1 MRKKKI
7 HLKIVLSTCI
17 FFVACTEI
25 TIKEKNIRL
34 NNKNIQIGYSSK
46 MNSSTCL
53 GVQEFKAKRI

>member
-1 MRKKKI
+1 M
-7 HLKIVLSTCI
+7 
-17 FFVACTEI
+17 ACTEI